1 MRQKRARTAW
11 LVAACL
17 LVGACGKQPSGQQA
31 PTVEST
37 TAPVQSTPGSAA
49 NSTPN
54 VAQQKAN
61 VAVSAEPTTITRIN
75 EDGSETVEE
84 TAGDNG
90 VRNALLAAVAS
101 TASAAPAVA
110 PSQWQ
115 ETVNYTR
122 LVPAQPTSVAPG
134 QVEVLEFFWYACPHC
149 YALDPLVEAWI
160 KTKPSYVSFSRVP
173 VMWNEN
179 HRQLARL
186 FYALDSMG
194 KLDALHSAIFKE
206 IHVKNDPLVDP
217 SLNEAATER
226 LQTAFV
232 QSQGV
237 AADAF
242 HTAYHSFAV
251 ETDLQRADQ
260 LTMRYRVSGVPTF
273 VVNGKYVADVGTA
286 QGEEHMMSL
295 VSYLA
300 AEEHQ
305 R

>member
-1 MRQKRARTAW
+1 MRQARTRTAT
-11 LVAACL
+11 LLAVCLALTAC
-17 LVGACGKQPSGQQA
+17 ARQPAGQQA
-31 PTVEST
+31 PTAESAGT
-37 TAPVQSTPGSAA
+37 AAPISNPVSAPAPVA
-49 NSTPN
+49 
-54 VAQQKAN
+54 AQQRTA
-61 VAVSAEPTTITRIN
+61 ATPTGEPATITRIN
-75 EDGSETVEE
+75 EDGSETVED

-101 TASAAPAVA
+101 SATAAPAAA

-115 ETVNYTR
+115 EGTSYTR

-149 YALDPLVEAWI
+149 YALDPLVEAWR
-160 KTKPSYVSFSRVP
+160 KTKPAYISFSRVP

-186 FYALDSMG
+186 FYTLDSLG

-217 SLNEAATER
+217 SLDEAATER

-242 HTAYHSFAV
+242 RTAYHSFAV
-251 ETDLQRADQ
+251 ETALQRADQ

-286 QGEEHMMSL
+286 QGEEHMLPL

-300 AEEHQ
+300 AQEHPH
-305 R
+305 

>member
-1 MRQKRARTAW
+1 MMQVRARTASLV
-11 LVAACL
+11 LVACFVIVAC
-17 LVGACGKQPSGQQA
+17 ARQPSGPQTPAADATTASAPANLSPAPA
-31 PTVEST
+31 PTAAQQKT
-37 TAPVQSTPGSAA
+37 TAPSG
-49 NSTPN
+49 
-54 VAQQKAN
+54 
-61 VAVSAEPTTITRIN
+61 EPATITRIN
-75 EDGSETVEE
+75 EDGSETVED

-101 TASAAPAVA
+101 AATAAPAA
-110 PSQWQ
+110 AASGWQ
-115 ETVNYTR
+115 EGTNYTR
-122 LVPAQPTSVAPG
+122 LVPAQPTSVPPG

-149 YALDPLVEAWI
+149 YALDPLVEAWR
-160 KTKPSYVSFSRVP
+160 KTKPGYISFSRVP

-186 FYALDSMG
+186 FYTLDSMG
-194 KLDALHSAIFKE
+194 KLEALHSAIFKE
-206 IHVKNDPLVDP
+206 IHVKGDPLVDP
-217 SLNEAATER
+217 SLDEAASER

-286 QGEEHMMSL
+286 QGEEHVMPL
-295 VSYLA
+295 VSFLA
-300 AEEHQ
+300 AQEHQ
-305 R
+305 H

>member
-1 MRQKRARTAW
+1 MMPARVRTAS
-11 LVAACL
+11 LLLAACVL
-17 LVGACGKQPSGQQA
+17 IVACGRQPSGRQTPIA
-31 PTVEST
+31 DST
-37 TAPVQSTPGSAA
+37 TASAPSA
-49 NSTPN
+49 SSPTASAEPT
-54 VAQQKAN
+54 VAQQKTASP
-61 VAVSAEPTTITRIN
+61 SAEPATITRIN
-75 EDGSETVEE
+75 EDGSETVED

-90 VRNALLAAVAS
+90 FRNALLAAVAS
-101 TASAAPAVA
+101 TATAAPAA
-110 PSQWQ
+110 AASQWQ
-115 ETVNYTR
+115 EGVNYTR
-122 LVPAQPTSVAPG
+122 LVPAQPTAVAPG

-149 YALDPLVEAWI
+149 YALDPLVEAWR
-160 KTKPSYVSFSRVP
+160 KTKPAYISFSRVP

-186 FYALDSMG
+186 FYALDSLG
-194 KLDALHSAIFKE
+194 KLEALHSAIFKE
-206 IHVKNDPLVDP
+206 IHVKGDPLVDP
-217 SLNEAATER
+217 GLDEAATER

-273 VVNGKYVADVGTA
+273 VVNGKYVADIGTA
-286 QGEEHMMSL
+286 QGEEHMMPM
-295 VSYLA
+295 VSFLA
-300 AEEHQ
+300 AQEHQ